1 MELIRDAAG
10 PLLADVRLFDVYP
23 MPDGDR
29 SLAFRVSLQPIE
41 RTLTHA
47 PDLKED

>member
-1 MELIRDAAG
+1 
-10 PLLADVRLFDVYP
+10 

-41 RTLTHA
+41 RTLTDA
-47 PDLKED
+47 EIDEVMADTVGALERNGARLRG